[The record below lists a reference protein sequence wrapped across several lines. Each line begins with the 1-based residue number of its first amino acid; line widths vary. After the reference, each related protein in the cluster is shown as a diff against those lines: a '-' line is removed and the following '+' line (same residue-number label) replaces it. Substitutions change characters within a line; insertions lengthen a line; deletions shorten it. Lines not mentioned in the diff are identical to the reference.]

1 MPVPVVAHDRI
12 LAGLGPAPVFLEM
25 HYWEAKQIPPGF
37 QLLASTADC
46 PVQLI
51 RQIDR
56 PVYGAQFHPEAYTE
70 WPNDQ
75 RCEWVN
81 LIYPSGYD
89 RAAPDGRQLLT
100 NFFQI
105 AGVSA

>member
-12 LAGLGPAPVFLEM
+12 LDGLGPAPVFLEM

-46 PVQLI
+46 PVQLM

-56 PVYGAQFHPEAYTE
+56 PSRPTVSPGGLHRMAERPALRVGQF
-70 WPNDQ
+70 DLS
-75 RCEWVN
+75 VG
-81 LIYPSGYD
+81 L
-89 RAAPDGRQLLT
+89 
-100 NFFQI
+100 
-105 AGVSA
+105 